1 MHFDSVP
8 HWCTITSFI
17 AALQYQWVGFV
28 MRKQF
33 TEYSTF
39 IFLYLKL
46 KQGEQWTL
54 KHNKFC
60 IVEAHI
66 KLTIDIKHFKRTD
79 NLLN

>member
-8 HWCTITSFI
+8 HCCNIGSFI
-17 AALQYQWVGFV
+17 VAFQYQWVGFV
-28 MRKQF
+28 MRRQF

-46 KQGEQWTL
+46 QQDKHWTV
-54 KHNKFC
+54 KHNKFY

-66 KLTIDIKHFKRTD
+66 TLVIDIKHFKSP
-79 NLLN
+79 